1 MEKESNQ
8 MENCCGNMMKSGA
21 PMMKQM
27 MERMQ
32 GFMGQESKE
41 ERKEH
46 KLISL
51 NNKEKELVL
60 LGASIA
66 TGCKSCTEFH
76 VKKATEVGL
85 SDIAIKKAIEGAYE
99 IRLKAS
105 QIMLNH
111 GLNLLKTEEK
121 IRDAKTDLSE
131 ISRDDELVSIAASYA
146 ANCTSSLEQHISRG
160 KKADITDDEILE
172 IAELVKFV
180 ENKAKAHVDKI
191 IPKLEDETVQDE
203 KFTKNRCC

>member
-1 MEKESNQ
+1 

-21 PMMKQM
+21 PMMEKM
-27 MERMQ
+27 MQHMQ
-32 GFMGQESKE
+32 EFKGQESKD

-46 KLISL
+46 KPISL

-66 TGCKSCTEFH
+66 TGCKPCTEFH

-85 SDIAIKKAIEGAYE
+85 SDIEIKKAIEDAYE
-99 IRLKAS
+99 IRMKAS
-105 QIMLNH
+105 QIMLHH
-111 GLNLLKTEEK
+111 GLKLLKIDEK
-121 IRDAKTDLSE
+121 MKSSRADLDEITRDG
-131 ISRDDELVSIAASYA
+131 ELVSIAASYA